1 MRCDRFDPPTKS
13 RSALPASLRRASE
26 YTVEYDL
33 TEAKSF
39 NFNTLIQVNSQQ
51 ESQQTVFDERAL
63 LTLALNYVQD
73 SPLAHALTR
82 FIRGTGWKL
91 SFADLGY
98 SGFHMDEEAK
108 EIMLDHFEMEPAA
121 IKNSKHFKMSLIYTL
136 VKALRDIWHEEHWD
150 VVKEDYCPEAL
161 LQLERARG
169 ADGDSVAVLIA
180 WELRGA
186 GKEDLWR
193 YVLSTE
199 ESDMAQVL
207 VNLLERY
214 PTALYNGMALA
225 HIFRQWYAD
234 ESRINAHDHMTLE
247 YFDMAMMGGDD
258 IFGDRK
264 ATAKTFEKLTLLPD
278 GISYLS
284 QLGDTVAKDPFFAG
298 LDDPVNQAH
307 LFQIIYDN
315 KITLVK
321 DIPFRDASLA
331 RRFMD

>member
-1 MRCDRFDPPTKS
+1 
-13 RSALPASLRRASE
+13 LPALLRNA
-26 YTVEYDL
+26 VEYDL
-33 TEAKSF
+33 TTAQAF
-39 NFNTLIQVNSQQ
+39 NFNTLTQVNDS
-51 ESQQTVFDERAL
+51 SNSDIAVFDEKAL

-73 SPLAHALTR
+73 SPMAHALTR
-82 FIRGTGWKL
+82 FIKGTGWRL
-91 SFADLGY
+91 SFGDLGY
-98 SGFHMDEEAK
+98 SGFHMDESTK
-108 EIMLDHFEMEPAA
+108 EIILDHFDMDPTE

-136 VKALRDIWHEEHWD
+136 IKSLRDIWHEEHWD
-150 VVKEDYCPEAL
+150 VVKEDYCPETL

-169 ADGDSVAVLIA
+169 ADGDSIAILIA

-234 ESRINAHDHMTLE
+234 ESRINAHDHMALE
-247 YFDMAMMGGDD
+247 YFDVAMMNGAE

-264 ATAKTFEKLTLLPD
+264 ATAKSFEKLTLLPD
-278 GISYLS
+278 GTSYLNK
-284 QLGDTVAKDPFFAG
+284 LGDTVAKDPFFAG
-298 LDDPVNQAH
+298 LNDSMNQAH

-321 DIPFRDASLA
+321 DIPFRDPSLA